1 MDFCEVVGSF
11 GRWQLR
17 VFLFFAFLNVV
28 GMWQNFSILF
38 LAGHVPFRCAHNASL
53 DSCRVAEGPNSSV
66 PCARWEFDTSH
77 TSHTIVS
84 EWDLVCERE
93 WLVSLTKAAYMA
105 GYLFSVIVFG
115 QISDC
120 VGRYPTIIVCYV
132 ITIISMF
139 LTLLSNS
146 FPMFLVLRF
155 LQAFGRTGATT
166 VGFVLLME
174 TVGPKHHEEVGIAIQ
189 FGFVLG
195 YVTLAGVAW
204 FFRHWFWLQLVI
216 SLAFL
221 PFAPAFR
228 VVPESP
234 RWLQTR
240 GKTEKLKQL
249 LATAARVNRRKLK
262 AEAIEF
268 IERKDIEEDGSRKSA
283 TMFQMM
289 KLPNLRKRTFKMI
302 YLWFVNAFLYYA
314 VAYSTSDLAG
324 DPYVNCFLAGV
335 VEIPARGLVFFGIKK
350 WGRRPTLVLN
360 MALAG
365 AFFLA
370 DLAGPGDLLRN
381 RERVAQ
387 VWIPSLSQISDEIKK
402 QFEEVAVGSKN

>member
-1 MDFCEVVGSF
+1 
-11 GRWQLR
+11 
-17 VFLFFAFLNVV
+17 
-28 GMWQNFSILF
+28 
-38 LAGHVPFRCAHNASL
+38 
-53 DSCRVAEGPNSSV
+53 
-66 PCARWEFDTSH
+66 
-77 TSHTIVS
+77 
-84 EWDLVCERE
+84 
-93 WLVSLTKAAYMA
+93 
-105 GYLFSVIVFG
+105 
-115 QISDC
+115 
-120 VGRYPTIIVCYV
+120 
-132 ITIISMF
+132 
-139 LTLLSNS
+139 
-146 FPMFLVLRF
+146 
-155 LQAFGRTGATT
+155 
-166 VGFVLLME
+166 ME

-370 DLAGPGDLLRN
+370 DLAGPGDVAWLRTAFAMACKFCATASFT
-381 RERVAQ
+381 V
-387 VWIPSLSQISDEIKK
+387 LYLYTT
-402 QFEEVAVGSKN
+402 EVFPTEVRNAALGSCSMCSRVGSILAPFLRDLGKMVPPSAINASLALTGALLALTLPETRGLELPDTLQEGEDLGRSAQKSRESCAGVDSIPLTDQ

>member
-1 MDFCEVVGSF
+1 
-11 GRWQLR
+11 
-17 VFLFFAFLNVV
+17 
-28 GMWQNFSILF
+28 
-38 LAGHVPFRCAHNASL
+38 
-53 DSCRVAEGPNSSV
+53 
-66 PCARWEFDTSH
+66 
-77 TSHTIVS
+77 
-84 EWDLVCERE
+84 
-93 WLVSLTKAAYMA
+93 
-105 GYLFSVIVFG
+105 
-115 QISDC
+115 
-120 VGRYPTIIVCYV
+120 
-132 ITIISMF
+132 
-139 LTLLSNS
+139 
-146 FPMFLVLRF
+146 
-155 LQAFGRTGATT
+155 
-166 VGFVLLME
+166 ME